1 MDFFKKRVLVL
12 NSSWMPINIK
22 TVYKCINDVLN
33 SRALIADHTYT
44 TYDFMEWI
52 EYSNEIFEHDNTL
65 LHFRLNLE
73 NVFIIPEIIKMETR
87 FASSYRSPRL
97 TKLNILRRDKFICQY
112 CGKQGTKADMNVDH
126 VVPKA
131 QGGKTTWLNL
141 VASCM
146 ICNHRKADRTP
157 TEANLKLLNEPF
169 KPQWDTV
176 LNKMKNDEKLTDS
189 WKPYI
194 HKK

>member
-1 MDFFKKRVLVL
+1 MDNFNKRVLVL
-12 NSSWMPINIK
+12 NKSWMPINIK
-22 TVYKCINDVLN
+22 TAYECINAVLN
-33 SRALIADHTYT
+33 NRALLVDDTYT

-52 EYSNEIFEHDNTL
+52 EYSNELFERDNTL
-65 LHFRLNLE
+65 LHFRLNPE
-73 NVFIIPEIIKMETR
+73 NVFIIPEIIKMETKC
-87 FASSYRSPRL
+87 ASSYRSPRL
-97 TKLNILRRDKFICQY
+97 SKINILRRDRFICQY

-146 ICNHRKADRTP
+146 TCNHRKADRTP
-157 TEANLKLLNEPF
+157 TEANLKLLNEPY
-169 KPQWDTV
+169 KPKWDTV
-176 LNKMKNDEKLTDS
+176 LNKMKNNENLPNS
-189 WKPYI
+189 WKVYI